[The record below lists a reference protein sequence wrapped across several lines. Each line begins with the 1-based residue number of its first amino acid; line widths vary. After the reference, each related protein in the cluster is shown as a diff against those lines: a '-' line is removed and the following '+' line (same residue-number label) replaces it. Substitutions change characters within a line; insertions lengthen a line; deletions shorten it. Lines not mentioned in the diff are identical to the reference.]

1 MGYRHLSID
10 EREVILKMLAQ
21 QCSPQAIGLALGR
34 HPETIRREVR
44 RNAGRDGEYWPHPA
58 QKAYEQRRA
67 ESKQPYR
74 LDEDPWLQ
82 KYVLG
87 KLQRHWSPE
96 QIGGRLR
103 KDHGRIVS
111 PGTIYSWVY
120 RDRADGGTVWRSL
133 RRRHRRR
140 KRHRGVDRRGQIPGR
155 RMIDQRPAIVDQR
168 ERLGDWESD
177 TMEGRK
183 GKGLLATHV
192 ERKSRYTVAVK
203 VSDKSASTVTRA
215 TVQGLRRIPAAKRKT
230 LTLDNGKE
238 FAGFAQ
244 MERQLGIRTYFAHP
258 YASWERG
265 TNENTNGLLRQFFP
279 KGTDFTQ
286 VSDSEVDRVER
297 LLNNRP
303 RKCLGY
309 RTPAEVFWAKPKC
322 CASD

>member
-1 MGYRHLSID
+1 MGYRHLSIG
-10 EREVILKMLAQ
+10 EREVILKM
-21 QCSPQAIGLALGR
+21 QACRDSLRTIGAALGR
-34 HPETIRREVR
+34 DPGTISREVR
-44 RNAGRDGEYWPHPA
+44 RNLCNTGEYWPHPA
-58 QKAYEQRRA
+58 QTAYEQRRA
-67 ESKQPYR
+67 DSKQPCR
-74 LDEDPWLQ
+74 LEKDGRVR
-82 KYVLG
+82 KYVRG
-87 KLQRHWSPE
+87 KLKRYWSPE
-96 QIGGRLR
+96 QISGRLR
-103 KDHGRIVS
+103 RDHGVVVS

-120 RDRADGGTVWRSL
+120 RDWAHGGPLWGYL

-140 KRHRGVDRRGQIPGR
+140 RRHRGSERRGQIPGR
-155 RMIDQRPAIVDQR
+155 RMIDRRPAVVDR
-168 ERLGDWESD
+168 RRRIGDWESD
-177 TMEGRK
+177 TVEGRK

-203 VSDKSASTVTRA
+203 VADKSAPTVTQA
-215 TVQGLRRIPAAKRKT
+215 TVQRMKRLPKAKRKT
-230 LTLDNGKE
+230 MTLDNGKE
-238 FAGFAQ
+238 FSGFAQ
-244 MERQLGIRTYFAHP
+244 IERRLDIRTYFAHP

-286 VSDSEVDRVER
+286 VTDWEVDRVQR